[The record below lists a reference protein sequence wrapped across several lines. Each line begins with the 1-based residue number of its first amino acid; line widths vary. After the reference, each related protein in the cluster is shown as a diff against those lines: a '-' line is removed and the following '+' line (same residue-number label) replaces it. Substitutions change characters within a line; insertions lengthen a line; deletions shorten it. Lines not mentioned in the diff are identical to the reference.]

1 MLALLN
7 ARRPLIGLL
16 CSSIGREDVWRAE
29 ERITRGR
36 SAVRLHNGTTETC
49 PRQKSQVPGS
59 ESLVPFSPFAHA
71 VIGTLTAVRKEL
83 LVTMELFFSCLLI
96 KGEISDVLESSSKPS
111 PPPPCLQTWF
121 TFKGERKK
129 KSILFELYCATEHC

>member
-1 MLALLN
+1 MVALLN

-83 LVTMELFFSCLLI
+83 LATIELFFSCLLI
-96 KGEISDVLESSSKPS
+96 KGEISDVLESSSKPT
-111 PPPPCLQTWF
+111 PLPIHV
-121 TFKGERKK
+121 FKRGSLLKEKEKK
-129 KSILFELYCATEHC
+129 IDFI